1 MSQNRVEG
9 AGRKA
14 AGAIKEATG
23 KVTGNRKLQAKGV
36 AEKMVGSAQ
45 NKLGKAQDKAKAA
58 IKRH

>member
-23 KVTGNRKLQAKGV
+23 KVTGNRKLQAKGAV
-36 AEKMVGSAQ
+36 EKMAGTAQ
-45 NKLGKAQDKAKAA
+45 NKLGKVQDKAKSSL
-58 IKRH
+58 KH